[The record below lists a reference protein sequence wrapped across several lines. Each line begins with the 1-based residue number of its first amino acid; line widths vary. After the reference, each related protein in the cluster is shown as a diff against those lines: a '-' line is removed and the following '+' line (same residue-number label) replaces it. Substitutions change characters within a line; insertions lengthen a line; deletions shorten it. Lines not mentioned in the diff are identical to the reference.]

1 MEFRAEALPLCS
13 AACKLLPAAA
23 GSADGRGNGG
33 TMGRLLLI
41 ILQLAVGWFAGREIV
56 ARIGLDGNL
65 RLAVTVIVLAVIAW
79 VLGLV
84 AAKVLQGVREPGS
97 PALIAS
103 LVCAAIGAALLFIP
117 QLHPYLGGF
126 RDFYL
131 PLVGS
136 VIGYHL
142 RS

>member
-1 MEFRAEALPLCS
+1 
-13 AACKLLPAAA
+13 
-23 GSADGRGNGG
+23 
-33 TMGRLLLI
+33 MGRLLLI

-56 ARIGLDGNL
+56 SRIGLDGNL
-65 RLAVTVIVLAVIAW
+65 KLAVTVIVLALIAW

-84 AAKVLQGVREPGS
+84 AAEVLQGVAKPTSR
-97 PALIAS
+97 ALVAS

-117 QLHPYLGGF
+117 QLQPYLTGF
-126 RDFYL
+126 RDLYL
-131 PLVGS
+131 PLIGS